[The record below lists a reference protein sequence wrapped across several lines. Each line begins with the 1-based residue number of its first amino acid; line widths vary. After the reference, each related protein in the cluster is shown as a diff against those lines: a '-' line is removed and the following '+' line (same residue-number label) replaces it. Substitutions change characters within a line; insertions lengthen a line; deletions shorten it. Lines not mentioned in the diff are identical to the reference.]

1 MSCSEYWNYQSKTA
15 ADVIKQ
21 VSEEDQLHHLRL
33 NRPLN
38 LSHKDHCL
46 NHNISLLLPHRPH
59 HHENLPLLHS
69 ISTLLLVFELF
80 IRSRLMKL
88 GS

>member
-1 MSCSEYWNYQSKTA
+1 MSFSVFWNYQSKTA
-15 ADVIKQ
+15 VDVIKQ
-21 VSEEDQLHHLRL
+21 VSEEDQLHHLLL

-59 HHENLPLLHS
+59 HHENLPRPHS
-69 ISTLLLVFELF
+69 ILILLLVFELCT
-80 IRSRLMKL
+80 RSRLMKL

>member
-1 MSCSEYWNYQSKTA
+1 MSFSVYWNYQSKTA

-21 VSEEDQLHHLRL
+21 VSEEDQLHHPRL

-38 LSHKDHCL
+38 LSHRDHCL
-46 NHNISLLLPHRPH
+46 NHNSSLLLPHLPR

-69 ISTLLLVFELF
+69 ISTLLLVFELCT
-80 IRSRLMKL
+80 RSRLMKL